1 MVQEMLYLFSL
12 LTNINIYTILL
23 YSIFYFRKIKLC
35 RYMSTSVQVAA
46 LSLIS
51 WSAFLT
57 QTLTAQNALTA
68 IRITP
73 INASHGSARSA
84 PLHPHLTAVGQ
95 AAAALAAFVE
105 ADKMFEPCVQIKIR

>member
-1 MVQEMLYLFSL
+1 
-12 LTNINIYTILL
+12 
-23 YSIFYFRKIKLC
+23 
-35 RYMSTSVQVAA
+35 MSTSVQIVA

-51 WSAFLT
+51 WFAFPT
-57 QTLTAQNALTA
+57 QTLIAQRALIAT
-68 IRITP
+68 RITL

-84 PLHPHLTAVGQ
+84 PPLPHLLAVGQ